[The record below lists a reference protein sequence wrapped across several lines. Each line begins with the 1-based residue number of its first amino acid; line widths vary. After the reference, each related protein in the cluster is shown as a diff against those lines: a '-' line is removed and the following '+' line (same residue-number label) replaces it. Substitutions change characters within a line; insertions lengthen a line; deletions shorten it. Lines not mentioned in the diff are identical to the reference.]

1 MKKLFLPLF
10 LLLIFVQPNFLV
22 DGSSWRDIYEAL
34 PAGAKTR
41 LGDFPNQPWK
51 IIFALSP
58 DGTRI
63 AVANPLDEHLHV
75 IDSLLEIRLYDVA
88 TEVELARLRG
98 HTASVA
104 DMAFSADSTVLAS
117 GSADKTVQLWHART
131 GEHLATLE
139 GHTDSVNAVAFSPD
153 GATLASGSTDKT
165 VRLWDATNARAVQ
178 PKVILRGHT
187 EAVHS
192 VGFAAKG
199 AILVSVSTKRFG
211 LWDAHTGKQIAMREE
226 HPNGISA
233 VAFSPNSD
241 ILASSGQWGD
251 WAIRLW
257 DAHTGQSK
265 SVLLENTGNVFCL
278 AFAPDGTTLAA
289 GREDATIQLWDLV
302 TGKIRATLRGMQAP
316 PSSLA
321 FSGDG
326 ELLAGRYALGW
337 RWRPESIQVWDT
349 HLCQHKA
356 TFSEPH
362 VSSLAFLPD
371 NATLVSASRSD
382 TVVLWKPISV
392 VDTDIITRITPSQT
406 VSPAIGKQL
415 TFNIEIVGGK
425 NVAGYQL
432 TVEFPATALR
442 YISGTNGDY
451 LSGDTYDMPP
461 VLDENQVTFVSSSFT
476 ENRNG
481 NGILSTVTFEVVA
494 IKASTLHLTNVILS
508 DPGGHR
514 SRPTV
519 ENGQVVEP

>member
-1 MKKLFLPLF
+1 MKKLFFPLF

-22 DGSSWRDIYEAL
+22 DGSGWRHKAL

-63 AVANPLDEHLHV
+63 AVANPLDEHRPV
-75 IDSLLEIRLYDVA
+75 TDSPLEIRLYDVA

-98 HTASVA
+98 HTAPVA

-117 GSADKTVQLWHART
+117 GSVDKTVRLWDART
-131 GEHLATLE
+131 GEHLATLA
-139 GHTDSVNAVAFSPD
+139 GHTDSVNTIAFSAEV
-153 GATLASGSTDKT
+153 ATLASGSTDKT
-165 VRLWDATNARAVQ
+165 VRLWDATNVRAVQ
-178 PKVILRGHT
+178 PKAILRGHT
-187 EAVHS
+187 EAVQS
-192 VGFAAKG
+192 VGFAAKS

-241 ILASSGQWGD
+241 TLASSGTWGD

-265 SVLLENTGNVFCL
+265 SVLLENTGNVYCIAL
-278 AFAPDGTTLAA
+278 APDGTTLAA
-289 GREDATIQLWDLV
+289 GREDATIQLWDTV
-302 TGKIRATLRGMQAP
+302 TGKIRATLRGMREPAA
-316 PSSLA
+316 SLA

-326 ELLAGRYALGW
+326 ELLAYRCSVDW
-337 RWRPESIQVWDT
+337 RQEPIRVWDT

-356 TFSEPH
+356 AFSEPY

-371 NATLVSASRSD
+371 NATLVSASYTD
-382 TVVLWKPISV
+382 TVVLWKPISI
-392 VDTDIITRITPSQT
+392 VDTDIIARITPTRT
-406 VSPAIGKQL
+406 VSLAIGKQL

-432 TVEFPATALR
+432 TVEFDATAMR
-442 YISGTNGDY
+442 YISSTNGDY
-451 LSGDTYDMPP
+451 LSGDTYRMPP
-461 VLDENQVTFVSSSFT
+461 IIDENQVTFASSSFT

-481 NGILSTVTFEVVA
+481 NGILATVTFEGVA
-494 IKASTLHLTNVILS
+494 LKTSTLNLTNVILS
-508 DPGGHR
+508 DRGGHR
-514 SRPTV
+514 SRPSV
-519 ENGQVVEP
+519 ENGQVIEP

>member
-1 MKKLFLPLF
+1 MKKLFFPLF

-22 DGSSWRDIYEAL
+22 DGSGWPNRHKAL

-63 AVANPLDEHLHV
+63 AVANPLDEHRPV
-75 IDSLLEIRLYDVA
+75 TDSPLEIRLYDVA

-98 HTASVA
+98 HTAPVA

-117 GSADKTVQLWHART
+117 GSADKTVRLWDART
-131 GEHLATLE
+131 GEHLATLA
-139 GHTDSVNAVAFSPD
+139 GHTDSVNTIAFSAD
-153 GATLASGSTDKT
+153 GARLASGSTDKT
-165 VRLWDATNARAVQ
+165 VRLWDATNVRAVQ
-178 PKVILRGHT
+178 PKAILRGHT

-192 VGFAAKG
+192 VGFAAKS

-241 ILASSGQWGD
+241 TLASSGAWGD

-265 SVLLENTGNVFCL
+265 SVLLENTGNVSCL

-289 GREDATIQLWDLV
+289 GREDATIQLWDPV
-302 TGKIRATLRGMQAP
+302 TGKIRAILRGMQEPAA
-316 PSSLA
+316 SLA

-326 ELLAGRYALGW
+326 ELLACRYSGLDW
-337 RWRPESIQVWDT
+337 HPESIRVWDT

-356 TFSEPH
+356 AFSEPH

-371 NATLVSASRSD
+371 NATLVSASYTD
-382 TVVLWKPISV
+382 TVVLWKPISI
-392 VDTDIITRITPSQT
+392 VDTDIITRITPSRT

-432 TVEFPATALR
+432 TVEFDATAMR
-442 YISGTNGDY
+442 YISSTNGDY
-451 LSGDTYDMPP
+451 LSGDTYRMPP
-461 VLDENQVTFVSSSFT
+461 VIDENQVTLASSAFT

-481 NGILSTVTFEVVA
+481 NGILATVTFEVVA
-494 IKASTLHLTNVILS
+494 LKTSTLNLTNVILS
-508 DPGGHR
+508 DRGGHR

>member
-1 MKKLFLPLF
+1 MKKLLFPLF
-10 LLLIFVQPNFLV
+10 LLLVFVQPNFLV
-22 DGSSWRDIYEAL
+22 DGSSWHDIYEAL

-63 AVANPLDEHLHV
+63 AVANSLKEHWQV
-75 IDSLLEIRLYDVA
+75 DSLLEIRLYDVA

-98 HTASVA
+98 HTASVV
-104 DMAFSADSTVLAS
+104 DMAFSADSTMLAS
-117 GSADKTVQLWHART
+117 GSADKTVRLWHART
-131 GEHLATLE
+131 GKHLATLE
-139 GHTDSVNAVAFSPD
+139 GHTDAVNAVAFSAND
-153 GATLASGSTDKT
+153 ATLASGSTDKT
-165 VRLWDATNARAVQ
+165 VQLWDATNARAVQ
-178 PKVILRGHT
+178 PKAILRGHT

-192 VGFAAKG
+192 VGFAAKS

-211 LWDAHTGKQIAMREE
+211 LWNAHTGKQIALREE

-241 ILASSGQWGD
+241 MLASSGQSGD

-265 SVLLENTGNVFCL
+265 SVLLENTGNVSCL
-278 AFAPDGTTLAA
+278 AFAPAGTTLAA

-302 TGKIRATLRGMQAP
+302 TGKIRATLRGMRAP

-326 ELLAGRYALGW
+326 ELLAGRYSALGW
-337 RWRPESIQVWDT
+337 RWRLESIQVWDT

-362 VSSLAFLPD
+362 VSSLAFLSD
-371 NATLVSASRSD
+371 NATLVSASHSD

-392 VDTDIITRITPSQT
+392 VDTDIITRITPSRT

-425 NVAGYQL
+425 NVAGYQF
-432 TVEFPATALR
+432 TVEFHPTALR
-442 YISGTNGDY
+442 YISSTNGDY

-461 VLDENQVTFVSSSFT
+461 VIDENQVTFASSSFT

-481 NGILSTVTFEVVA
+481 NGILATVTFEVVA
-494 IKASTLHLTNVILS
+494 IKASTLNLTNVILS
-508 DPGGHR
+508 EPGGHR